1 VLAFDFGEK
10 RIGVAVG
17 ECELRSASP
26 LLTFDAETNDARWS
40 AVAGLLAE
48 WHPVLLVVG
57 LPLSPDGADHD
68 MTTRAQ
74 RFARQLEGRYRL
86 PVALQ
91 DERFTSHEADSRCV
105 TTAAS
110 ATGAAASSIW
120 THSRPSS
127 YSRIFRCHC
136 LMQKSCCS
144 NWRTACAR
152 MSRRTPRWSACTPAV
167 SGSRSG

>member
-1 VLAFDFGEK
+1 MPESDPLPARGTVLAFDFGEK

-40 AVAGLLAE
+40 AVAGLLEE

-68 MTTRAQ
+68 MTTRAR

-91 DERFTSHEADSRCV
+91 DERFTSHEADSQLRD
-105 TTAAS
+105 
-110 ATGAAASSIW
+110 
-120 THSRPSS
+120 
-127 YSRIFRCHC
+127 YSGVR
-136 LMQKSCCS
+136 
-144 NWRTACAR
+144 NWRSRKQKLDACAAQLILKDFFDV
-152 MSRRTPRWSACTPAV
+152 TA
-167 SGSRSG
+167 

>member
-1 VLAFDFGEK
+1 MPEPGPLPARGTVLAFDFGEK

-40 AVAGLLAE
+40 AVAGLLEE

-68 MTTRAQ
+68 MTARAR

-91 DERFTSHEADSRCV
+91 DERFTSHEADSQLRDESGVRDWRSRKQKLDAHAAQLILKDFFDV
-105 TTAAS
+105 TA
-110 ATGAAASSIW
+110 
-120 THSRPSS
+120 
-127 YSRIFRCHC
+127 
-136 LMQKSCCS
+136 
-144 NWRTACAR
+144 
-152 MSRRTPRWSACTPAV
+152 
-167 SGSRSG
+167 